1 MLRLLLRYAKP
12 YRRHLI
18 ALIAMTVLQGAVQLL
33 GLTREMKSIVDSGI
47 GAKNTDYLMGS
58 GLRMLLF
65 TALVGVLG
73 AAIAYAGTS
82 VACGMRKDMTRDC
95 YHTIV
100 GLSSQDVARLGEAT
114 LITRCISDTD
124 NVQRLLGF
132 LLSNCLLAPVVVVLM
147 LASLWQ
153 GDLDVFLAEVVAVG
167 LSVAIMLLLMMRAR
181 RRFPALQASIDHLN
195 LVTKEKITGVRTIRA
210 FGREDFEA
218 KRGEEA
224 NRQAYEADIAANRPL
239 KFVSPAILTIMNA
252 SMVLVYWIGAAKAQ
266 DGLVELSTLLLTI
279 QYVNSLISPL
289 SALPIIVN
297 MIPGAEVGC
306 ARIGELL
313 DTPVEGGR
321 TASEED
327 ATHAA
332 RAALQRG
339 EDRLSTGMRPAAP
352 TDVAGAAVLAFDDV
366 SFGYN
371 DQKMTLSHLSFA
383 IRRGER
389 VAVVGATGSGKS
401 TLLALMCGLYEPQQG
416 VVRAEGVPIG
426 RMGTDVRIGMFS
438 YVPQKAMVFQDTVLQ
453 NIRAYN
459 DEVSDDAVS
468 RACEDAVFSEVIAK
482 MEDGLATRMA
492 QGGMNLSGGQ
502 RKRLSLAR
510 GLAKDA
516 QVYLL
521 DDPFAALDAVTERS
535 ARLNT
540 LRALD
545 GKTVVMVTQRF
556 SAIADFDKIIVMR
569 QGVID
574 AIGTHEELLAT
585 CEEYADM
592 YRVQGYLERG

>member
-1 MLRLLLRYAKP
+1 MLRLLFRYVKP
-12 YRRHLI
+12 YGWHLV
-18 ALIAMTVLQGAVQLL
+18 ALAIMTVLQGGVQLL
-33 GLTREMKSIVDSGI
+33 GLNKEMKSIVDEGI
-47 GAKNTDYLMGS
+47 GAQNMDYIVGS
-58 GLRMLLF
+58 GVRMLLF
-65 TALVGVLG
+65 TVLIGVLG
-73 AAIAYAGTS
+73 TAIAYLGS
-82 VACGMRKDMTRDC
+82 FVACGMRRVMTRDC
-95 YHTIV
+95 YRKIV
-100 GLSSQDVARLGEAT
+100 GLSSQDVARFGEAT

-132 LLSNCLLAPVVVVLM
+132 LLCNCLLAPVVVVLM

-153 GDLDVFLAEVVAVG
+153 GDHDVFWVEVAAAG
-167 LSVAIMLLLMMRAR
+167 ISVVIMLFLMMRAR

-218 KRGEEA
+218 KHGEET
-224 NRQAYEADIAANRPL
+224 NQQAYKADITANRPL
-239 KFVSPAILTIMNA
+239 KFVSPAILTIMNF

-266 DGLVELSTLLLTI
+266 AGLVELSTLLLTI
-279 QYVNSLISPL
+279 QYVNSLIAPL

-313 DTPVEGGR
+313 DCGRPDKDGRAMAASPVGHEP
-321 TASEED
+321 
-327 ATHAA
+327 
-332 RAALQRG
+332 AL
-339 EDRLSTGMRPAAP
+339 E
-352 TDVAGAAVLAFDDV
+352 FDDV

-383 IRRGER
+383 VRSGER

-401 TLLALMCGLYEPQQG
+401 TLLALMCGLYTPQQG
-416 VVRAEGVPIG
+416 AVRAGGVPLG
-426 RMGTDVRIGMFS
+426 RMDKDARISMFS
-438 YVPQKAMVFQDTVLQ
+438 YVPQKAMVFQDSVLQ
-453 NIRAYN
+453 NICAYH
-459 DEVSDDAVS
+459 DDVSDEAVL
-468 RACEDAVFSEVIAK
+468 RACDDSVFSEVIGK
-482 MEDGLATRMA
+482 LEDGLDTTMA

-510 GLAKDA
+510 GLAKEA

-521 DDPFAALDAVTERS
+521 DDPFAALDAVTERN

-545 GKTVVMVTQRF
+545 GKTVVMVAQRF
-556 SAIADFDKIIVMR
+556 DTIADFDKIIVMR

-574 AIGTHEELLAT
+574 AIGTHDELLVS

-592 YRVQGYLERG
+592 YRVQSYLERG